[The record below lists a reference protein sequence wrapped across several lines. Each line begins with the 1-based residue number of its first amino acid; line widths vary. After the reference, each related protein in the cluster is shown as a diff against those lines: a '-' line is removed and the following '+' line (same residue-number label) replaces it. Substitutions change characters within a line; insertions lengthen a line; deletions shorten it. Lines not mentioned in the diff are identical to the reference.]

1 MISRPLRAANKAL
14 GLIRLGDD
22 LMQFSFP
29 EGLHNEDS
37 WAGRIHVPFQ
47 YFFGRAWSAGR

>member
-1 MISRPLRAANKAL
+1 LRAANKAL